1 MKKIYFLFEIIGV
14 ISCVI
19 GYILLNLK
27 TERKIVLVL
36 AIALF
41 AIGLILM
48 IGSGILE
55 NICGGLVLDGK

>member
-1 MKKIYFLFEIIGV
+1 MKNIYFLFEIIGV
-14 ISCVI
+14 IFCVI

-41 AIGLILM
+41 VIGLILM

-55 NICGGLVLDGK
+55 KYMWWTSFGW

>member
-1 MKKIYFLFEIIGV
+1 MKKIYFFFEIIGV

-55 NICGGLVLDGK
+55 KYMWWTSFGW

>member
-41 AIGLILM
+41 AIELILM

-55 NICGGLVLDGK
+55 KYMWWTSFGW

>member
-1 MKKIYFLFEIIGV
+1 MKNIYFLFEIIGV

-55 NICGGLVLDGK
+55 KYMWWTSF

>member
-1 MKKIYFLFEIIGV
+1 MKKIYFLFAIIGV

-36 AIALF
+36 AITLF

-55 NICGGLVLDGK
+55 KYMWWTSLGW

>member
-1 MKKIYFLFEIIGV
+1 MKKIYFLFAIIGV

-27 TERKIVLVL
+27 TERKIVLAL
-36 AIALF
+36 AITLF

-55 NICGGLVLDGK
+55 KYMWWTSLGW

>member
-27 TERKIVLVL
+27 TERKTVLVL

-55 NICGGLVLDGK
+55 KYMWWTSFGW

>member
-55 NICGGLVLDGK
+55 K

>member
-1 MKKIYFLFEIIGV
+1 MKKIYFLFELIGV

-55 NICGGLVLDGK
+55 KYMWWTSFGW

>member
-1 MKKIYFLFEIIGV
+1 MKNIYFLFEIIGV

-55 NICGGLVLDGK
+55 KYMWWTSFGW

>member
-1 MKKIYFLFEIIGV
+1 MKNIYFLFEIIGV

-27 TERKIVLVL
+27 TERKIISVL
-36 AIALF
+36 AITLF
-41 AIGLILM
+41 VIGLVLM

-55 NICGGLVLDGK
+55 KYMWWTSFGW

>member
-41 AIGLILM
+41 VIGLVLM

-55 NICGGLVLDGK
+55 KYMWWTSLGW

>member
-1 MKKIYFLFEIIGV
+1 MKKIDFLFEIIGV

-55 NICGGLVLDGK
+55 KYMWWTSFGW

>member
-1 MKKIYFLFEIIGV
+1 MKGIYFLFEIIGV

-48 IGSGILE
+48 IGSGILVKYMWWTSL
-55 NICGGLVLDGK
+55 GW